1 MSPSAL
7 LLTTVYDFSADLV
20 ALRLEEMGVPFLRIN
35 REHFQSYRITIDP
48 VEPSVVIYRDGE
60 LVGNSSSLKSVW
72 FRQPVFLRNTPPIP
86 LSPEDQL
93 QRSQWTAFLR
103 AFSVFDNISW
113 MNWPQATYLAETK
126 PYQLLVA
133 NRCGLRVPQTLVGND
148 SDQFQ
153 ERFPCPIIA
162 KSLDTILMREGSEN
176 LFTYTT
182 QCDIQELTDDTVA
195 TAPLIVQECFEVKTD
210 CRVTVVGEKV
220 FAVKILKMG
229 MPIKGDWRTTPK
241 EELEYIDFK
250 LPEMIERACK
260 TLVRKLGLV
269 FGAIDLLETD
279 DGFVFLEINPTG
291 EWGWLTNEQRQLDI
305 EIAKWLAAP
314 PS

>member
-1 MSPSAL
+1 
-7 LLTTVYDFSADLV
+7 
-20 ALRLEEMGVPFLRIN
+20 
-35 REHFQSYRITIDP
+35 
-48 VEPSVVIYRDGE
+48 
-60 LVGNSSSLKSVW
+60 
-72 FRQPVFLRNTPPIP
+72 
-86 LSPEDQL
+86 
-93 QRSQWTAFLR
+93 
-103 AFSVFDNISW
+103 
-113 MNWPQATYLAETK
+113 
-126 PYQLLVA
+126 
-133 NRCGLRVPQTLVGND
+133 
-148 SDQFQ
+148 
-153 ERFPCPIIA
+153 
-162 KSLDTILMREGSEN
+162 
-176 LFTYTT
+176 
-182 QCDIQELTDDTVA
+182 
-195 TAPLIVQECFEVKTD
+195 
-210 CRVTVVGEKV
+210 
-220 FAVKILKMG
+220 MG